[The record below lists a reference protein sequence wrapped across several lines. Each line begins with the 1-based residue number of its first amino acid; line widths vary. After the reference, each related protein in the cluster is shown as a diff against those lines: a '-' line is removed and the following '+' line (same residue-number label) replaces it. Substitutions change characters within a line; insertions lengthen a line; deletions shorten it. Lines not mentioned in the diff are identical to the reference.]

1 MRFLLICSLL
11 GLLACSDVPA
21 TAAVAEGAVP
31 TQTEAEGALPPTTTT
46 TPQTAKAET
55 LLCQING
62 EPWAYTKASG
72 IVSRNRQSGKRT
84 AIITFK
90 RKLEKGSESVQL
102 YYNGD
107 SYELEGVS
115 LQLKQAKTD
124 GGLFTAFYVIQPDTR
139 DRYPNTTLSGTLD
152 LSDLEVAAGTAAVT
166 KLDIRWEKDK
176 LEHADDAVIS
186 VTDLQFSG
194 IGYSDLVKVK
204 KELGG

>member
-1 MRFLLICSLL
+1 
-11 GLLACSDVPA
+11 
-21 TAAVAEGAVP
+21 
-31 TQTEAEGALPPTTTT
+31 
-46 TPQTAKAET
+46 
-55 LLCQING
+55 
-62 EPWAYTKASG
+62 
-72 IVSRNRQSGKRT
+72 
-84 AIITFK
+84 
-90 RKLEKGSESVQL
+90 
-102 YYNGD
+102 
-107 SYELEGVS
+107 
-115 LQLKQAKTD
+115 
-124 GGLFTAFYVIQPDTR
+124 VIQPDTR